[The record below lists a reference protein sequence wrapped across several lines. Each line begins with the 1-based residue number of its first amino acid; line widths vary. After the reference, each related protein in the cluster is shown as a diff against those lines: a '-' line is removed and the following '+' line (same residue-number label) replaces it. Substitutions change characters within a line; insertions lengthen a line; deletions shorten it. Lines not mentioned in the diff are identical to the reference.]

1 LTNRRR
7 RFTIDASPTTQRE
20 TCAHPDERGEA
31 MNDRTPHEAL
41 DALRRRLLQ
50 AGAGAAA
57 LGALPGA
64 AIRSA
69 HAQGAFDWK
78 KFKGQKIEVLLV
90 KSPRGDLLS
99 KYHKEF
105 EELTGIEV
113 GSEMVPEQQQRQKA
127 VIEFNSGN
135 PSFDVI
141 ALSYHVQKR
150 QFAKNN
156 WLTDLRPYIND
167 KSMANPDLDFADF
180 AKGGLNYAMEPDGRV
195 MSLPMNLDPWII
207 YWNKELFAAKGVSY
221 PRNFPEIVEAAAK
234 LNDPVKG
241 VAGFVARG
249 LKNANVPVWSSF
261 LLGYGG
267 TFMDA
272 KGKLVTDSP
281 EAVEAAKM
289 YQTLL
294 AKYGPQGVA
303 GFNWNESQSLFLQGK
318 AAMWLDGVGFA
329 QPLED
334 PTKSRIVGKV
344 GYGVMP
350 PGPKAQASAL
360 FGDGEGIS
368 TYSKKKEPSW
378 YYLQWASN
386 KANQTRMLQ
395 AAAGAPVRN
404 SAYAAAQKSSDFKA
418 PKEWVECMLK
428 SAAIAQPG
436 LPVIAPVTEFRDVFG
451 IALTNMINGADPAT
465 ELKKAT
471 AEFQPVLDKSEK
483 G

>member
-1 LTNRRR
+1 MTNPTRNN
-7 RFTIDASPTTQRE
+7 RFNQS
-20 TCAHPDERGEA
+20 
-31 MNDRTPHEAL
+31 
-41 DALRRRLLQ
+41 RRRLLQ
-50 AGAGAAA
+50 ATAGAAA
-57 LGALPGA
+57 LSTFPHAPLLQ
-64 AIRSA
+64 
-69 HAQGAFDWK
+69 AQGTSAFDWK
-78 KFKGQKIEVLLV
+78 RFKGEKIEVFLV

-105 EELTGIEV
+105 EDLTGISV

-156 WLTDLRPYIND
+156 WLTDLRPMLTD
-167 KSMANPDLDFADF
+167 KSLVDPNLDFDDF
-180 AKGGLNYAMEPDGRV
+180 AQGGLNYAVEPDGRV
-195 MSLPMNLDPWII
+195 NSLPLNLDPWVV
-207 YWNKELFAAKGVSY
+207 YYNRELFDAKGVA
-221 PRNFPEIVEAAAK
+221 FPKTFAEMIDAAAK
-234 LNDPVKG
+234 LNDPSKG
-241 VAGFVARG
+241 VSGFVARG

-267 TFMDA
+267 SFVD
-272 KGKLVTDSP
+272 KNGKLLTDTP
-281 EAVEAAKM
+281 EAVEAGKM

-294 AKYGPQGVA
+294 AKYGPAGVA
-303 GFNWNESQSLFLQGK
+303 GYNWNESQSLFLQGK
-318 AAMWLDGVGFA
+318 AAMWLDGIGFA

-350 PGPKAQASAL
+350 AGPKKQVSAL

-368 TYSKKKEPSW
+368 TYSKKKGPSW
-378 YYLQWASN
+378 FYLQWASN
-386 KANQTRMLQ
+386 KNNQTRMLQ
-395 AAAGAPVRN
+395 AAAGAPVRK
-404 SAYAAAQKSSDFKA
+404 SAYAAAQASSEFKA
-418 PKEWVECMLK
+418 PKQWVECMLA
-428 SAAIAQPG
+428 SARIAEPG

-451 IALTNMINGADPAT
+451 VALTNMINGADPAT

-471 AEFQPVLDKSEK
+471 AEFQPVLDKSERA
-483 G
+483 

>member
-1 LTNRRR
+1 MT
-7 RFTIDASPTTQRE
+7 
-20 TCAHPDERGEA
+20 
-31 MNDRTPHEAL
+31 DRTRDDHT

-57 LGALPGA
+57 LGAVPGVSLLGA
-64 AIRSA
+64 Q
-69 HAQGAFDWK
+69 AQGTFDWK
-78 KFKGQKIEVLLV
+78 RFKGEKIEVLLV

-105 EELTGIEV
+105 EDMTGIEV

-156 WLTDLRPYIND
+156 WLTDLRPMIND
-167 KSMANPDLDFADF
+167 RLLADPKLDFDDF
-180 AKGGLNYAMEPDGRV
+180 AQGGLNYAVEADGRV
-195 MSLPMNLDPWII
+195 MSLPLNLDPWVV
-207 YWNKELFAAKGVSY
+207 YYNKELFAARGVTFPKTFAEMIDAAGKLNDAGKGVS
-221 PRNFPEIVEAAAK
+221 
-234 LNDPVKG
+234 
-241 VAGFVARG
+241 GFVGRG
-249 LKNANVPVWSSF
+249 LKNANVPVWTSF

-267 TFMDA
+267 TFID
-272 KGKLVTDSP
+272 KGGKLMTDSP
-281 EAVEAAKM
+281 EAIESAKM

-303 GFNWNESQSLFLQGK
+303 GYNWNEAQSLFLQGK
-318 AAMWLDGVGFA
+318 AAMWLDGIGFA

-350 PGPKAQASAL
+350 AGPKRQVSAL
-360 FGDGEGIS
+360 FADGEGIS
-368 TYSKKKEPSW
+368 TFSKKKGPAW
-378 YYLQWASN
+378 FYLQWASN

-395 AAAGAPVRN
+395 AAAGAPVRT
-404 SAYAAAQKSSDFKA
+404 SAYAAAQASSDFKS
-418 PKEWVECMLK
+418 PKEWVECMLT
-428 SAAIAQPG
+428 SAKIAQPG
-436 LPVIAPVTEFRDVFG
+436 LPIIAAVTEFRDTFG
-451 IALTNMINGADPAT
+451 IALTNMINGADPAA
-465 ELKKAT
+465 ELKRAT
-471 AEFQPVLDKSEK
+471 AEFQPVLDKTEK
-483 G
+483 A

>member
-1 LTNRRR
+1 M
-7 RFTIDASPTTQRE
+7 
-20 TCAHPDERGEA
+20 AHRTHDDRPD
-31 MNDRTPHEAL
+31 T
-41 DALRRRLLQ
+41 LRRRLLQ
-50 AGAGAAA
+50 AGTGAAA

-64 AIRSA
+64 SVLTA

-78 KFKGQKIEVLLV
+78 RFKGQKIEILLV

-105 EELTGIEV
+105 EDLTGIEV

-156 WLTDLRPYIND
+156 WLTDLRPYISD
-167 KSMANPDLDFADF
+167 KSMAAPDLDFADF
-180 AKGGLNYAMEPDGRV
+180 AKGGLNYAVESDGRV
-195 MSLPMNLDPWII
+195 MSLPMNLDPWVV
-207 YWNKELFAAKGVSY
+207 YWNKELFAAKNVAY
-221 PRNFPEIVEAAAK
+221 PKTFAEMIDAASKLHDSAK
-234 LNDPVKG
+234 G
-241 VAGFVARG
+241 TAGFVARG
-249 LKNANVPVWSSF
+249 LKNANVPVWTSF

-267 TFMDA
+267 TFTDA
-272 KGKLVTDSP
+272 KGKLLTDST
-281 EAVEAAKM
+281 EAIEAAKM

-294 AKYGPQGVA
+294 GKYGPQGVA

-318 AAMWLDGVGFA
+318 AAMWLDGIGFA

-334 PTKSRIVGKV
+334 PTKSRIAGKV

-350 PGPKAQASAL
+350 AGPKAQVSAL

-368 TYSKKKEPSW
+368 AYSKKKGPAW
-378 YYLQWASN
+378 FYLQWASN
-386 KANQTRMLQ
+386 KGNQTRMLQ

-404 SAYAAAQKSSDFKA
+404 SAYAAAQQSSDFKA

-428 SAAIAQPG
+428 SASIAQPG
-436 LPVIAPVTEFRDVFG
+436 LPVISPVTEFRDVFG
-451 IALTNMINGADPAT
+451 VALTNMINGADPAT
-465 ELKKAT
+465 ELKRAT

-483 G
+483 A